1 MTKSFIIELFSPSV
15 LTSHVFWISVAESLD
30 PLEADF
36 LWPRL
41 VISVLL
47 LKSGPK
53 DTPFVRLFPSLTGKK
68 PSLNPLQQDRQG
80 WRGWPDHE
88 D

>member
-1 MTKSFIIELFSPSV
+1 MTISFIIELLSPYV
-15 LTSHVFWISVAESLD
+15 GTSHVFWISVAEFLG

-53 DTPFVRLFPSLTGKK
+53 DTPFVRLFPSLTRKK
-68 PSLNPLQQDRQG
+68 PSLNPL
-80 WRGWPDHE
+80 
-88 D
+88 